1 MVGHIVTVICLHA
14 DVAAAYAETDLE
26 RARTAAGTVATIAAD
41 AERELDRLR
50 AVLADDLPTA
60 PPRSLAELVRSA
72 AIPVTLDQRLGDDE
86 LPLTHAHAVYR
97 IVQEALTNVRRH
109 AGRAPARVSLRREQG
124 EVVVEVVNEP
134 GRAGALRP
142 GGAGLEG
149 MRERVAPY
157 GGDVEAGPATGGG
170 WLVRA
175 RLRLDAAG

>member
-1 MVGHIVTVICLHA
+1 M
-14 DVAAAYAETDLE
+14 
-26 RARTAAGTVATIAAD
+26 
-41 AERELDRLR
+41 
-50 AVLADDLPTA
+50 LADDLGSA
-60 PPRSLAELVRSA
+60 PPRSLDELVGAA
-72 AIPVTLDQRLGDDE
+72 AIPVTLDQRIGDGE
-86 LPLTHAHAVYR
+86 LPLAHAHAIYR

-109 AGRAPARVSLRREQG
+109 AGRAPARVSLRREEG

-149 MRERVAPY
+149 MRERVALY
-157 GGDVEAGPATGGG
+157 GGDVEAGPAPGGG